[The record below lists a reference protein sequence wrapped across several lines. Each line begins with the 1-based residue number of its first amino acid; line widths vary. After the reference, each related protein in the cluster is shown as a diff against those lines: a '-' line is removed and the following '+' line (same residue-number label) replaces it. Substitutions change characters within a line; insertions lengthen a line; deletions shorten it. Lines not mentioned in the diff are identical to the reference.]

1 MTTINIAATKHARAY
16 VKELYRLYDGSID
29 KAERLIYSTAGD
41 PALTAI
47 NARAIKAR
55 REAWD
60 NLEALYDALDA
71 LGFMPV
77 SRDGTFWRVVD
88 NVAFERIES
97 FILKYDDYSGDS
109 DASQVFRA
117 VLSSFG
123 ISYVSGTG
131 QALPLGIPILAR
143 SSNVLRVHV

>member
-1 MTTINIAATKHARAY
+1 MTTINIAASKHTRDY

-29 KAERLIYSTAGD
+29 KAERLIHSTAGD
-41 PALTAI
+41 SALAAI

-55 REAWD
+55 QEAWD

-77 SRDGTFWRVVD
+77 SRDGVFWRVID
-88 NVAFERIES
+88 NVTFERIGQ
-97 FILKYDDYSGDS
+97 FIREYEDYSDDS
-109 DASQVFRA
+109 EASKVFRA

-123 ISYVSGTG
+123 ITYTADSESGIAIRYAYTSEE
-131 QALPLGIPILAR
+131 R
-143 SSNVLRVHV
+143 

>member
-41 PALTAI
+41 PALASI
-47 NARAIKAR
+47 NARATKAR
-55 REAWD
+55 QEAWD

-88 NVAFERIES
+88 NVTFERIGS
-97 FILKYDDYSGDS
+97 FIREYDDYSGDS
-109 DASQVFRA
+109 DAPQVFRA

-123 ISYVSGTG
+123 ISYVPGDGSGFAIRYTYFG
-131 QALPLGIPILAR
+131 EE
-143 SSNVLRVHV
+143 